1 MSQIFKAGTQ
11 SALPGTSQG
20 NEFGING
27 LHLFVSCWCFILS
40 AAQLQAGKV
49 RQTAAAAQLP
59 ASPECYKRNCLQR
72 GNWHTHIHTYWLQP
86 NTPVSILLLSYE
98 NLYTNFIFLWLF
110 FFFFYLQLF
119 IAEKNLSSFGAFES
133 FSKAFFK
140 IKSKWWLTIAAFLR
154 SSKVCEH
161 ESIT

>member
-1 MSQIFKAGTQ
+1 MDFTCLLVAGVLSRRPHSSKQAKWGRQQLQPSCQPHQ
-11 SALPGTSQG
+11 SATNGTACSVG
-20 NEFGING
+20 TG
-27 LHLFVSCWCFILS
+27 
-40 AAQLQAGKV
+40 
-49 RQTAAAAQLP
+49 T
-59 ASPECYKRNCLQR
+59 
-72 GNWHTHIHTYWLQP
+72 HTYTHTDYSP
-86 NTPVSILLLSYE
+86 TLLSVSYCCHMKIST
-98 NLYTNFIFLWLF
+98 LILFFCDF

>member
-27 LHLFVSCWCFILS
+27 LHLFVSCWCFISS
-40 AAQLQAGKV
+40 AAQLQAAKWG
-49 RQTAAAAQLP
+49 RQQLQPSCQPHQSATNGTAC
-59 ASPECYKRNCLQR
+59 SV
-72 GNWHTHIHTYWLQP
+72 GTGTHTYTHTDYSP
-86 NTPVSILLLSYE
+86 TLLSVSYCCHMKIST
-98 NLYTNFIFLWLF
+98 LILFFYDF

-133 FSKAFFK
+133 FSKAFFLNQEQMVVNH
-140 IKSKWWLTIAAFLR
+140 SCF
-154 SSKVCEH
+154 S
-161 ESIT
+161 